1 MSRAS
6 YVFAIA
12 FMAILLLAAAAYA
25 ENGTEIRKEDLPPV
39 VLKYFENDYPLAKIT
54 KVFSRID
61 DGQEYF
67 EIESRYYGHQ
77 LNVLYKPDGDVIV
90 IKEIEP
96 TRDVSSFVHDGIRK
110 SYPDAKI
117 KRSEKIERWSQIT
130 YDVSIRERGRAERRL
145 AVSFDGRI
153 TGTRD

>member
-25 ENGTEIRKEDLPPV
+25 ENGTEIRKEDLPPD
-39 VLKYFENDYPLAKIT
+39 VLHYFENDYPLAKIT

-67 EIESRYYGHQ
+67 EIESRHYGHQ
-77 LNVLYKPDGDVIV
+77 LNVLYKPDGDVVV

-96 TRDVSSFVHDGIRK
+96 PRDVSSFVQNGIREA
-110 SYPDAKI
+110 YPDARIRK
-117 KRSEKIERWSQIT
+117 SEKIERWSLIT
-130 YDVSIRERGRAERRL
+130 YDVQIRERGRAERRL
-145 AVSFDGRI
+145 AVTFDGRV